1 MVRFL
6 SMRTMVGILA
16 VLCGSCGGGSSP
28 PPFEITSGPPSNGA
42 TGVAYPGFTF
52 IASNGVAPVSWT
64 ESGALP
70 PGLSLNAMGQL
81 LGTPVTAGTYS
92 FTVQAADSSNPPH
105 DATATVSLQISDS
118 MIVVS
123 TAPQPPSA
131 TATYPYAGYAFT
143 VASGGSPPFTW
154 AVTAGSA
161 PAGLTLGS
169 DGSLSGIPTTAGS
182 FSFTVTVTD
191 NAPTP
196 QHVSAPFTIM
206 VGTPT
211 APVVSTMPPPP
222 AGMVT
227 YPYNGGTAFP
237 FSASG
242 GFGPYVWTV
251 TTGAVPAGMTLG
263 SDGTLSGTP
272 TTAGTVTFTVTA
284 TDSAQPPEAGSQP
297 FTIAVNTPGPPVI
310 NLTPVPPAAVADNGY
325 PTFNF
330 TASGGYLPLT
340 WAVTA
345 GALPAGLS
353 LDPSGSLSGVPTT
366 IGSFPFT
373 VKVTDS
379 APMPEMNSAPFT
391 IAITA
396 PPPPTI
402 NAAAPSTGTVGT
414 AYPAFPFRATD
425 GYLPLVWSESGA
437 LPTGLGLSAGGVLSG
452 TPGDAGEFPIML
464 DVVDS
469 LSRSAPSAPIT
480 VRVSMARAAA
490 SFTPTTGS
498 MTVARSAHT
507 ATLLQSGH
515 VLVAGGSDSS
525 GPLAS
530 AELYDP
536 TNQIFTAT
544 SSMTVARSGH
554 TATLLA
560 DAALPNKGKVLLA
573 GGGSQ
578 TAELYDPTAG
588 TFTATGNMVAPH
600 TGQTATLLQNGQVL
614 IAGGETAG
622 AELYN
627 PATGTFAVTGSMTVS
642 RSAHTATLLLNG
654 QVLIA
659 GGGTA
664 TAELYDPAKG
674 TFTATGSMIESRSE
688 HTATL
693 LANAT
698 LPNHGKVV
706 VAGPDLSA
714 EVFDPATGT
723 FTRAGDL
730 LKLLRALPAVRST
743 TASLRNDGTVVVA
756 GGYYYV
762 PLYRSDGYSCYPYG
776 EAKYSL
782 AGAQLFAP
790 ESEGFT
796 ATGHLNTARYG
807 HAATVLA
814 DGTVLVTG
822 GTLGTIRNRVRVQSP
837 LQSCSLISN
846 HCAVV
851 GGTVQVVG
859 TDRRPIDAL
868 KSSRCE
874 LTVHITAE
882 DSLSAAS
889 RHSADQ
895 SAVMRTADRP

>member
-1 MVRFL
+1 MDRFL
-6 SMRTMVGILA
+6 SMRTMVLILA
-16 VLCGSCGGGSSP
+16 VLLTASCGGGGSSP
-28 PPFEITSGPPSNGA
+28 PPFVITSGAPSNGA
-42 TGVAYPGFTF
+42 TGVAYAGFTF

-64 ESGALP
+64 GSGALP
-70 PGLSLNAMGQL
+70 PGLSLNTAGQL

-92 FTVQAADSSNPPH
+92 FTVLAADSSSPPH

-118 MIVVS
+118 MMVIS
-123 TAPQPPSA
+123 TAPQPPSG

-154 AVTAGSA
+154 AVTTGTA

-169 DGSLSGIPTTAGS
+169 DGSLSGLPTSAGA
-182 FSFTVTVTD
+182 FTFTVTVTD
-191 NAPTP
+191 SASTP
-196 QHVSAPFTIM
+196 QRVSAPFTIM

-211 APVVSTMPPPP
+211 APVVSTTPPPP
-222 AGMVT
+222 TGTVT
-227 YPYNGGTAFP
+227 YPYNGGNAFP
-237 FSASG
+237 FSAG
-242 GFGPYVWTV
+242 GGLGPYIWSV
-251 TTGAVPAGMTLG
+251 TTGAVPAGLTLG

-284 TDSAQPPEAGSQP
+284 TDSAQPPEAGSQS
-297 FTIAVNTPGPPVI
+297 FTVAVNTPGPPVI
-310 NLTPVPPAAVADNGY
+310 NLTPAPPTAVADNGY
-325 PTFNF
+325 PNFNF

-345 GALPAGLS
+345 GALPAGIS
-353 LDPSGSLSGVPTT
+353 LATSGSLDGVPTI
-366 IGSFPFT
+366 IGSFPIT
-373 VKVTDS
+373 VTVTDS
-379 APMPEMNSAPFT
+379 ASVPAMNSASFT

-402 NAAAPSTGTVGT
+402 NTAAPPTGTVGT
-414 AYPAFPFRATD
+414 AYPAFPFGATN
-425 GYLPLVWSESGA
+425 GYLPLVWSETGA
-437 LPTGLGLSAGGVLSG
+437 LPGGLGVSAGGVLSG
-452 TPGDAGEFPIML
+452 TPGEAGQFPIML
-464 DVVDS
+464 NVTDS
-469 LSRSAPSAPIT
+469 LSRSAPSAPLT
-480 VRVSMARAAA
+480 VRVSSARAAA
-490 SFTPTTGS
+490 GFTPTTGS
-498 MTVARSAHT
+498 MTAARSEHT
-507 ATLLQSGH
+507 ATLLQSGR
-515 VLVAGGSDSS
+515 VLIAGGSDAS
-525 GPLAS
+525 GTLAS

-536 TNQIFTAT
+536 TNQIFAAT

-560 DAALPNKGKVLLA
+560 DAALPNSGKVLLA

-578 TAELYDPTAG
+578 SAELYDPTAG

-600 TGQTATLLQNGQVL
+600 TSQTATLLQNGQVL
-614 IAGGETAG
+614 IAGGATAS

-627 PATGTFAVTGSMTVS
+627 PATGTFIATGSMTVS

-674 TFTATGSMIESRSE
+674 TFTATGSMIEPRSE

-698 LPNHGKVV
+698 LPNHGAVV
-706 VAGPDLSA
+706 IAGPDFSA
-714 EVFDPATGT
+714 ETFDPTTRT
-723 FTRAGDL
+723 FSRVGDL
-730 LKLLRALPAVRST
+730 LSLGPVPADRSM
-743 TASLRNDGTVVVA
+743 TASLRNDGTVVVV

-762 PLYRSDGYSCYPYG
+762 PLYRSGTPGCFKYG

-782 AGAQLFAP
+782 AVAQLFAP

-796 ATGHLNTARYG
+796 TTAHLNTARYG

-822 GTLGTIRNRVRVQSP
+822 GTLGTVHTGYVCNHYHPSA
-837 LQSCSLISN
+837 ISS
-846 HCAVV
+846 VT
-851 GGTVQVVG
+851 TVL
-859 TDRRPIDAL
+859 A
-868 KSSRCE
+868 SAE
-874 LTVHITAE
+874 LYK
-882 DSLSAAS
+882 
-889 RHSADQ
+889 
-895 SAVMRTADRP
+895 